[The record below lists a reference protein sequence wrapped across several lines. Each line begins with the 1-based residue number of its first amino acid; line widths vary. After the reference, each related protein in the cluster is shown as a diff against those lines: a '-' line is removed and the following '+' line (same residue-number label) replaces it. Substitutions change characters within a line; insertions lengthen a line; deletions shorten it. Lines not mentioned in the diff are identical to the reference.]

1 MKYRPL
7 FITVLT
13 ALAAGAAPVPAQPAP
28 EPVLPVLQA
37 AIEASPGKRL
47 EAARFYRASYPG
59 LLPDIYAHLKAD
71 YPGLERGVV
80 DAWLATWEQHPSE
93 RMELAGRVK
102 DKFGPR
108 LQKVRAAVREELEA
122 SYPDFRNRL
131 SAVLDEHGPASRV
144 RKFLAGTNPEL
155 LRQVESQVRSRAPE
169 WYPGKLREMWLNGQA
184 GETPALDRLRGLLA
198 HNPQMAP
205 KLASSLV
212 HMVRTQSP
220 GLGEDLVRHFLDNR
234 GELIDALQAEFP
246 GAGDKI
252 VGVIERTDPT
262 LPTEVARYVRKE
274 AGPIRADFRRNLEAE
289 LPGIEDRIRWSVAER
304 YPDFQ
309 QQMLDILKG

>member
-1 MKYRPL
+1 MKYKPL

-13 ALAAGAAPVPAQPAP
+13 ALTAGAAPVAAQPAP
-28 EPVLPVLQA
+28 EPVRPVLQA

-59 LLPDIYAHLKAD
+59 LVPDVYAQVKAD

-80 DAWLATWEQHPSE
+80 DAWLATWEQHPSD

-108 LQKVRAAVREELEA
+108 LQKVRSAVREELEA
-122 SYPDFRNRL
+122 NYPDFKNRL

-144 RKFLAGTNPEL
+144 RKFLANTNPEL
-155 LRQVESQVRSRAPE
+155 LSQAQGQIRSRAPE

-184 GETPALDRLRGLLA
+184 GDSPIFDRLRGLVGR
-198 HNPQMAP
+198 NPQLAP

-212 HMVRTQSP
+212 RMVRTQSP

-252 VGVIERTDPT
+252 VGVIERTDPA
-262 LPTEVARYVRKE
+262 LPSDVPRFVRKE
-274 AGPIRADFRRNLEAE
+274 AAPIRADFRKNLEAE
-289 LPGIEDRIRWSVAER
+289 LPGLEDKIRRTVAER
-304 YPDFQ
+304 YPNLQ

>member
-1 MKYRPL
+1 MKYKPL

-13 ALAAGAAPVPAQPAP
+13 ALTASAAPVAAQPAP
-28 EPVLPVLQA
+28 EPARPVLQA

-59 LLPDIYAHLKAD
+59 LAPDVYAQVKAD

-108 LQKVRAAVREELEA
+108 LQKVRSAVREELEA

-144 RKFLAGTNPEL
+144 RKYLAGTNPEL
-155 LRQVESQVRSRAPE
+155 LSQAQGQVRSRAPE
-169 WYPGKLREMWLNGQA
+169 WYPGKLREMWLSGKV
-184 GETPALDRLRGLLA
+184 GESPVFDRLRGLVA
-198 HNPQMAP
+198 RNPQLAP

-212 HMVRTQSP
+212 QMVRTQSP

-234 GELIDALQAEFP
+234 GELIDAFWQ
-246 GAGDKI
+246 GC
-252 VGVIERTDPT
+252 DPNKYDH
-262 LPTEVARYVRKE
+262 P
-274 AGPIRADFRRNLEAE
+274 
-289 LPGIEDRIRWSVAER
+289 
-304 YPDFQ
+304 Q
-309 QQMLDILKG
+309 DILAVTDARAEAIRIWSIEASEELARDHVKRSMQYCLVAWKLALAAARVFAARAK

>member
-13 ALAAGAAPVPAQPAP
+13 ALTAGVAPVVAQPAA
-28 EPVLPVLQA
+28 EPSRPVLQA

-47 EAARFYRASYPG
+47 EAFRFYRASYPG
-59 LLPDIYAHLKAD
+59 LLPDIYAQMKAE
-71 YPGLERGVV
+71 YPDLERGVV
-80 DAWLATWEQHPSE
+80 DAWLATREQHPSN
-93 RMELAGRVK
+93 RLELAGGVK

-108 LQKVRAAVREELEA
+108 IQKVRSAVREELEA

-131 SAVLDEHGPASRV
+131 SAVLEEHGPASRV
-144 RKFLAGTNPEL
+144 RSFLSSTNTEL
-155 LRQVESQVRSRAPE
+155 LSRAQAQVRSRAPG
-169 WYPGKLREMWLNGQA
+169 WYPGKLREMWLTGEA
-184 GETPALDRLRGLLA
+184 GDSPVFDRLRGLVA
-198 HNPQMAP
+198 RNPQIGP
-205 KLASSLV
+205 KMASSLV
-212 HMVRTQSP
+212 QMVRTQSP

-262 LPTEVARYVRKE
+262 LPSDVARYIRKE
-274 AGPIRADFRRNLEAE
+274 AAPIRADFKENLEAE
-289 LPGIEDRIRWSVAER
+289 LPGLEDKVRRIVAER
-304 YPDFQ
+304 YPNLQ